1 MFEVTKKFAQMQ
13 KDIDS
18 ATNKILTEK
27 ISQYVGREL
36 SQSQIVEMI
45 KSGELKIT
53 KCIFSYLN
61 EYFLITGMNNKT
73 PLAFTTKVESSDN
86 EQGYVIIVEEVL

>member
-1 MFEVTKKFAQMQ
+1 MFEVAKKFAQMQ
-13 KDIDS
+13 KDIDN
-18 ATNKILTEK
+18 TIGKILTEK
-27 ISQYVGREL
+27 INQYVGREL

-45 KSGELKIT
+45 KST

-61 EYFLITGMNNKT
+61 ECFLITGMDNKT
-73 PLAFTTKVESSDN
+73 PLGFTIKVESSDN

>member
-1 MFEVTKKFAQMQ
+1 MFEVAKKFAQMQ

-18 ATNKILTEK
+18 NINKILTEK
-27 ISQYVGREL
+27 INQYVGREL

-53 KCIFSYLN
+53 KCIFSYLKVCF
-61 EYFLITGMNNKT
+61 FLTDMDNKT
-73 PLAFTTKVESSDN
+73 PLVFTIKVESSDN

>member
-1 MFEVTKKFAQMQ
+1 MFEVAKKFAQMQ

-18 ATNKILTEK
+18 NINKILTEK
-27 ISQYVGREL
+27 INQYVGREL

-61 EYFLITGMNNKT
+61 ECFLITGMDNKT
-73 PLAFTTKVESSDN
+73 PLVFTIKVESSDN
-86 EQGYVIIVEEVL
+86 EQGYVIIVEEEL